1 MECPLSLLR
10 PFAALAAVLLSVSC
24 LAAGPK
30 GDVPGAQDHALV
42 TRFAGSTLVG
52 YRVADWD
59 QTLLPASSDVDS
71 ANKRRMRDPMTVEGK
86 VARLF
91 YLGPIGKSPLEVF
104 RNHEQA
110 LKGAGLKVVAN
121 CEQNCADLWFALSA
135 EERLNKGVKWS
146 EGGVPSATSTSS
158 WPMNMVA
165 SYDGRMLHG
174 TLASGG
180 RTVHVLLWTST
191 AAGVAE
197 TNRAGTYLEIVEPK
211 AMTTGQVT
219 VDAKA
224 LQASLAADGKVA
236 LYGIFFDTGKADLKP
251 ESDVQLAQM
260 AALLNGQPALKVFI
274 VGHTD
279 NAGTVDTNLA
289 LSLRRAKAV
298 AEVLSS
304 RYKVDMRRLD
314 PRGVANLAPL
324 ASNAAEAGRGRN
336 RRVELVVQ

>member
-1 MECPLSLLR
+1 MITFR
-10 PFAALAAVLLSVSC
+10 WFAGLAAVLLSVSC

-30 GDVPGAQDHALV
+30 GDVLGAQDHALV

-52 YRVADWD
+52 YRLADWD
-59 QTLLPASSDVDS
+59 QTLLPTSSEVSVDP
-71 ANKRRMRDPMTVEGK
+71 ANKKRMRNPLTVEGK
-86 VARLF
+86 VTKLF
-91 YLGPIGKSPLEVF
+91 YMGPVGKTPLEVF

-110 LKGAGLKVVAN
+110 LKSAGLKVVAN
-121 CEQNCADLWFALSA
+121 CEKNCSEFWFALG
-135 EERLNKGVKWS
+135 EETQLTEGVKWS
-146 EGGVPSATSTSS
+146 EGGVPSATRTSS
-158 WPMNMVA
+158 WPMNTIA

-191 AAGVAE
+191 AAGAAE

-236 LYGIFFDTGKADLKP
+236 LYGIFFETGKSDLKT
-251 ESDVQLAQM
+251 ESDAQLAQM
-260 AALLNGQPALKVFI
+260 AALLNSQPALKVFI

-279 NAGTVDTNLA
+279 SAGNVDSNLA

-324 ASNAAEAGRGRN
+324 ASNAAEDGRGRN